1 MDQFDQIVVGG
12 GLAGSVLVYQL
23 TQQRQH
29 VCWIHKGQEN
39 SSTAVAAGLINPL
52 VFRYLT
58 SVWKVNELLP
68 EAVHFYQS
76 LEKISQRSFLH
87 PITIA
92 KIFGDQEE
100 ALWQQK
106 MKKPEIAQWIDSIG
120 NVPDNDFLFQ
130 PFGAGFVQGYWLDTV
145 VFLEETNKIVAG
157 QAVILTERFDLN
169 ELHFSSDGV
178 TYKNHFHAK
187 KLIFCEGWQAVE
199 NPFFD
204 FVPFRP
210 VKGELL
216 TLKIENLNS
225 NYLLNKDVF
234 LLPLGNDIFR
244 LGSTYDWDDLSDKPT
259 ESAKANLLSKLASF
273 LNTKVEVIDHQAGV
287 RPAIADRRPV
297 AGLHPDYPQM
307 AIFNGLGARGVMI
320 APWLGKQFLE
330 LLLHQ
335 KPLNEEIDL
344 NRFVI
349 K

>member
-1 MDQFDQIVVGG
+1 LDHFDQIVVGG

-157 QAVILTERFDLN
+157 QAVILSERFDLN

-297 AGLHPDYPQM
+297 AGLHPDYPQL

>member
-1 MDQFDQIVVGG
+1 MDHFDQIVVGG

-23 TQQRQH
+23 TQQGQH
-29 VCWIHKGQEN
+29 VCWIHKGQEK

-58 SVWKVNELLP
+58 SVWKANELLP
-68 EAVHFYQS
+68 EAVNFYQTI
-76 LEKISQRSFLH
+76 EEISQRNFLH

-92 KIFGDQEE
+92 KVFGDQDE
-100 ALWQQK
+100 AIWQQK

-120 NVPDNDFLFQ
+120 NVPHNDFLFQ

-145 VFLEETNKIVAG
+145 VFLEEINKIVAG
-157 QAVILTERFDLN
+157 QAVILSERFDLD
-169 ELHFSSDGV
+169 ELHLTSDGV
-178 TYKNHFHAK
+178 TYKNRFHAK
-187 KLIFCEGWQAVE
+187 KLIFCEGWQAVK

-234 LLPLGNDIFR
+234 LLPLGHDIFR
-244 LGSTYDWDDLSDKPT
+244 LGSTYDWNDLSDEPT
-259 ESAKANLLSKLASF
+259 KSARANLLTKLASF
-273 LNTKVEVIDHQAGV
+273 LNTKVEVIDHQVGV

-297 AGLHPDYPQM
+297 SGVHPDYPQL

>member
-1 MDQFDQIVVGG
+1 
-12 GLAGSVLVYQL
+12 
-23 TQQRQH
+23 
-29 VCWIHKGQEN
+29 
-39 SSTAVAAGLINPL
+39 
-52 VFRYLT
+52 
-58 SVWKVNELLP
+58 
-68 EAVHFYQS
+68 
-76 LEKISQRSFLH
+76 
-87 PITIA
+87 
-92 KIFGDQEE
+92 
-100 ALWQQK
+100 
-106 MKKPEIAQWIDSIG
+106 
-120 NVPDNDFLFQ
+120 
-130 PFGAGFVQGYWLDTV
+130 
-145 VFLEETNKIVAG
+145 
-157 QAVILTERFDLN
+157 
-169 ELHFSSDGV
+169 
-178 TYKNHFHAK
+178 
-187 KLIFCEGWQAVE
+187 
-199 NPFFD
+199 
-204 FVPFRP
+204 
-210 VKGELL
+210 
-216 TLKIENLNS
+216 
-225 NYLLNKDVF
+225 VF

>member
-157 QAVILTERFDLN
+157 QAVILSERFDLN

>member
-1 MDQFDQIVVGG
+1 LDHFDQIVVGG

-23 TQQRQH
+23 TQQGQH

-106 MKKPEIAQWIDSIG
+106 MKKPEIDQWIDSIG

-157 QAVILTERFDLN
+157 QAVILSERFDLN